1 MLQDNTVRKLL
12 PMVNN
17 RQNEERIAAYVSD
30 RISYLHKQL
39 EQCSTVEEMNKV
51 QGQLKEVR
59 RLGTLK
65 DEVTQRV
72 KEI

>member
-30 RISYLHKQL
+30 RVSYLYKQL
-39 EQCSTVEEMNKV
+39 EQCKTVEELHSL
-51 QGQLKEVR
+51 QGQIREVR
-59 RLGTLK
+59 RLSTLR

>member
-1 MLQDNTVRKLL
+1 MLKDDTVRKLL

-17 RQNEERIAAYVSD
+17 KQNEDRIAAYVSD
-30 RISYLHKQL
+30 RISYLYTQM
-39 EQCSTVEEMNKV
+39 EQCTTVEELKTL
-51 QGQLKEVR
+51 QGQIKEVR
-59 RLGTLK
+59 RLDTLR

>member
-1 MLQDNTVRKLL
+1 MLTDNTVRKLL

-30 RISYLHKQL
+30 RVTYLYRQL
-39 EQCSTVEEMNKV
+39 EQCGTFEEMKTL
-51 QGQLKEVR
+51 QGQIKELK
-59 RLGTLK
+59 RLLTLK
-65 DEVTQRV
+65 DEVSQRV